1 MRGLPVVL
9 TLSAIVFGCNSSAP
23 TAGSATPSATASAD
37 MTALGAASEAPSAS
51 AGSADPD
58 EVTLNQFFETMRTRL
73 VARADA
79 MRTKK
84 YKSRAGYA
92 TDLAMMSPN
101 AMFSDA
107 RANPTAYGPLFDKA
121 SHLLGARPDVGKR
134 ATEAFVAAISPT
146 VEDVI
151 KTLAPIIVHL
161 PKADKDDCLETLRLE
176 SDDHALASALGPIV
190 TDCMSVLKP
199 NEVKC
204 ASDAKTRAEFDRCC
218 AAPPPPA
225 H

>member
-1 MRGLPVVL
+1 ML
-9 TLSAIVFGCNSSAP
+9 TLFVIVSGCNSSAP
-23 TAGSATPSATASAD
+23 SAASATPSATASAD
-37 MTALGAASEAPSAS
+37 MTALGAASDAPSAS

-58 EVTLNQFFETMRTRL
+58 EVTLNQFFEKMRTRL
-73 VARADA
+73 VARADV

-92 TDLAMMSPN
+92 TDLAMLSPD

-107 RANPTAYGPLFDKA
+107 RANPTAYGPLFDQA
-121 SHLLGARPDVGKR
+121 SHLLGARPDVGRRVTKG
-134 ATEAFVAAISPT
+134 FVETIGPT

-151 KTLAPIIVHL
+151 KTLAPVVVHL

-176 SDDHALASALGPIV
+176 SDDHALSSVLGPIV
-190 TDCMSVLKP
+190 TDCTSVLKP
-199 NEVKC
+199 NELKC
-204 ASDAKTRAEFDRCC
+204 ATDAKTRAEFDRCC